1 METIVGQLVD
11 GRWST
16 EWYDTAKTGG
26 AFVRSEAPF
35 RNWIT
40 PDGAAGP
47 TGEGG
52 FPAEAG
58 RYHLYVS
65 YACPWAH
72 RTLIFRA
79 LKSLEDLITVS
90 VVSPKMPDETG
101 WSFKTDEG
109 STGDSLYGSE
119 FLYNIYQKAK
129 PDHTG
134 RVTVPVLWDKQRL
147 TIVSNESADI
157 IRMFNSAFDG
167 LTGNDDDYY
176 PEALRPEIDAINK
189 RVYDT
194 VNNGVYK
201 AGFATT
207 QTAYEKAVLPLF
219 ATLDELDVRLANRR
233 FLFGDALTETDIRLF
248 TTGIRFDTVYF
259 SHFKCNLRQWRD
271 YPNLSRWLAEIYA
284 LQGIAD
290 TVDLAQIKRHYY
302 FSQHWVNPTGIVPI
316 GPTVD
321 LTLPMC

>member
-52 FPAEAG
+52 FPAEVG

-201 AGFATT
+201 AGFATK
-207 QTAYEKAVLPLF
+207 QAVYEKAANQLF
-219 ATLDELDVRLANRR
+219 ASLDWIEHSLGQSAYLA
-233 FLFGDALTETDIRLF
+233 GDRVTEADWRLF
-248 TTGIRFDTVYF
+248 TTLVRFDAVYF
-259 SHFKCNLRQWRD
+259 GHFKCNIRQIAD
-271 YPNLSRWLAEIYA
+271 YPHISHYLKGLVATPGVRQTIF
-284 LQGIAD
+284 ID
-290 TVDLAQIKRHYY
+290 HIKTHYY
-302 FSQHWVNPTGIVPI
+302 GSHTRINPTQIVPV
-316 GPTVD
+316 GPELD
-321 LTLPMC
+321 FL